1 MEYESILAQ
10 YKDAVDKSSIFSKAD
25 SRGRIT
31 YVNDK
36 FCEISG
42 YSRDELLGHNHS
54 IIKDSSTPKALFK
67 EMWNDITKGKVW
79 NGVLKNKK
87 KDGGCYYVNSTIYPI
102 KDESGNF
109 LEYISIRQDIT
120 ELIKSQK
127 LLEIYSTDTITHLP
141 NRQKLNERLKSNSDE
156 LMSIILDIKEFTL
169 INELYGDSVGDEILL
184 KVSLRLIDYLANE
197 GVTLY
202 RLDSDR
208 YLILVDDKNLFTK
221 YESLI
226 EFTFL
231 SEDDFIINDIAV
243 SFNIGV
249 AYGSADLLNK
259 SSLALKEAKKRK
271 NRFFVYNDSIDTKKL
286 HQKNLKR
293 FNDFKDALLNDRI
306 EPFFQP
312 IVDAKTEKIVKYE
325 SLARIIDR
333 DNNIIAVADFL
344 EIAEKSSFFENFT
357 RQMIQKIFA
366 ISNAS
371 NQEVTINLTYENI
384 NSAGLVKYIQNR
396 LQMHKGPRITF
407 EILESEEIS
416 DYTVLEDFVDMVKEY
431 GSLIAIDD
439 FGTGYSNFAHL
450 AKFKADFIKI
460 DGSIIN
466 NLESD
471 ENHKLILSILIEY
484 ANKNNIKTIAE
495 YVSSA
500 KIANIVKELG
510 VDLLQGYY
518 YGKPENAKYY
528 NLSI

>member
-1 MEYESILAQ
+1 MEYESVLAQ
-10 YKDAVDKSSIFSKAD
+10 YKDAVDETSIFSKAD
-25 SRGRIT
+25 IDGRIT

-42 YSRDELLGHNHS
+42 YSRDELLGRNHS
-54 IIKDSSTPKALFK
+54 IIKDPSTPKAVFE
-67 EMWNDITKGKVW
+67 EMWNDITNGRVW
-79 NGVLKNKK
+79 NGVIKNRK
-87 KDGGCYYVNSTIYPI
+87 KDGGHYYVNATIYPI
-102 KDESGNF
+102 KDENGNF

-120 ELIKSQK
+120 ELIRSQK
-127 LLEIYSTDTITHLP
+127 LVEIYSTDTITHLP

-169 INELYGDSVGDEILL
+169 INELYGECVGDEILL
-184 KVSLRLIDYLANE
+184 KVSLKLKDYLTNE

-208 YLILVDDKNLFTK
+208 YLILVDDEKLFTK
-221 YESLI
+221 YNSLI

-231 SEDDFIINDIAV
+231 SEDNFIINDIAV

-249 AYGSADLLNK
+249 AYGSSDLLNK
-259 SSLALKEAKKRK
+259 SSLALKVAKKRK
-271 NRFFVYNDSIDTKKL
+271 SRFFVYNDSIDTKEL
-286 HQKNLKR
+286 NQKNLKR
-293 FNDFKDALLNDRI
+293 FKDFKDALLNDRI

-312 IVDAKTEKIVKYE
+312 IVDAKTQEIAKYE

-333 DNNIIAVADFL
+333 DGNIVAVADFL

-357 RQMIQKIFA
+357 RQIIQKIFV
-366 ISNAS
+366 ISKNS
-371 NQEVTINLTYENI
+371 NKEVTINLTYENI
-384 NSAGLVKYIQNR
+384 CSVDLVKYIENR
-396 LQMHKGPRITF
+396 LQMHTGPKITF
-407 EILESEEIS
+407 EILESEEIA
-416 DYTVLEDFVDMVKEY
+416 DYTVLEDFVDMVKGY

-439 FGTGYSNFAHL
+439 FGTGYSNFSHL

-460 DGSIIN
+460 DGSIIS

-484 ANKNNIKTIAE
+484 AKKNGIKTIAE
-495 YVSSA
+495 YVSSIE
-500 KIANIVKELG
+500 IANIVKELG
-510 VDLLQGYY
+510 IDLMQGYY

-528 NLSI
+528 KLSK